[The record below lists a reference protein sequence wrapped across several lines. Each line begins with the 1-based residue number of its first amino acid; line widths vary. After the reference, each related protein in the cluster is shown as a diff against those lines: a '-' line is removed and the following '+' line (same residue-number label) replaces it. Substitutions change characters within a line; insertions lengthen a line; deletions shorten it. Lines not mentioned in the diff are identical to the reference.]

1 MDVGPGKHGPQASAT
16 RPVHSENVLPG
27 GVESRTPPDGAA
39 WAGVA
44 AAPVGGQALDID
56 EIRRLDALDSFEI
69 IDTAPEPGF
78 DRIVNLAVRIFG
90 TEVALVC
97 LIDENRV
104 WYKAK
109 AGTESNEQLR
119 AGSFCSEAIRS
130 PDILVVEDAQA
141 EPWLGGAGPL
151 GAACGF
157 YAGAP
162 LIAAR
167 GEHVGTVCIMDR
179 CSRPFSDN
187 DKAALS
193 DLAAIVSE
201 ELEHR
206 RRTIAFARLNQR
218 SARTDAMMHA
228 VADAATCE
236 QALAGL
242 LTRLCDDH
250 GAAAGH
256 IWRLTLPDQV
266 LREVS
271 RNPGNRIQMDAHFEL
286 ARRLGAKPG
295 NSLTADA
302 IVSGKPRA
310 VRFAGVADLHRYPML
325 ASIMRHGLMCQVIQP
340 LRVAGEQFAIT
351 LFFDT
356 DRTDLDLVLEDVGA
370 LADTIR
376 PALYRKVAE
385 ERMHLLS
392 TALDRA
398 NDSVM
403 ITEAPPHD
411 PSGPRIAYVN
421 SSFCR
426 ATGYAAHEVVGQSP
440 RLLLGPDAD
449 LLAQGQFARAMREGT
464 PTRTEVEHC
473 RKDGTRFW
481 VEMDVTPLADAT
493 GWQTLWISIQRD
505 ITLRRQ
511 TDQAGREREAS
522 NRTLFEQSP
531 MPTLVFDRHSLHFL
545 DVNGAAVSQYGWSRA
560 QFLAMSLPDLLAA
573 DEQPTFG
580 TLIAGDQVTDIARR
594 SWTHLRADGSRM
606 EVTVASHALTYAGE
620 DAVMAVLQD
629 VTEVEAARRAMQEAN
644 LRLEDLARQLQARTA
659 QLTEVHRLARLG
671 AWRRSLDGSDV
682 MWSDEMFEVTGFPQ
696 SAGIPSMKET
706 LARIHPDDHAALR
719 LVQNN
724 AATMRAA
731 RMVDFRIVLPGG
743 GVRHCRLDARPM
755 LDDAGTVTG
764 LYGYCQDITTHKQTE
779 MALLRSEKLKS
790 IGQLTGGIAHDF
802 NNLLTVV
809 TLNLEEA
816 LDTIPEDGPL
826 RDVLQPA
833 MHAAVRGAELTKQLL
848 SYARRAALRP
858 ERVRLSGFFE
868 NLRPLLT
875 RTIGKRYDLRL
886 EVHDDGTAFIDPA
899 QLENAIINLVIN
911 ARDAMPDGGC
921 IRVSTSL
928 ATVAAADVLPGRA
941 GHDVPDDLAPGRY
954 LRISVADT
962 GTGIPPELLAQV
974 FEPFFT
980 TKDVGRGSGLGLS
993 MVYGFA
999 KQSGGQAMISSELGA
1014 GTTVRLFLP
1023 VVSPKG
1029 EVAPPLSVPAWQ
1041 NRGLRALVVDDEP
1054 AVLATAAR
1062 MASNMGLEVTTAL
1075 TAADAA
1081 TWLRDS
1087 EGFDLLFSDVRLPGP
1102 VDGVALAAQA
1112 RAQLPGI
1119 SVLLT
1124 SGYTDHWAAALDGTG
1139 GSLPG
1144 DTRFLA
1150 KPYTRQALHA
1160 ALTVLLG
1167 RE

>member
-1 MDVGPGKHGPQASAT
+1 MGLELGQHGPQAARTSL
-16 RPVHSENVLPG
+16 VHAENALA
-27 GVESRTPPDGAA
+27 SRVDSKTHPNGTA
-39 WAGVA
+39 WAGAA
-44 AAPVGGQALDID
+44 AAPAGGQTLDIA
-56 EIRRLDALDSFEI
+56 EIRRLDVLDSFEI

-78 DRIVNLAVRIFG
+78 DRIVSLAVRIFG
-90 TEVALVC
+90 IEVALVC
-97 LIDENRV
+97 LVDEHRV

-109 AGTESNEQLR
+109 VGTASDEQPR
-119 AGSFCSEAIRS
+119 AGSFCNQAITS
-130 PDILVVEDAQA
+130 PDVLVVEDAQGA
-141 EPWLGGAGPL
+141 PWHGGAGPL
-151 GAACGF
+151 GKECSF

-162 LIAAR
+162 LTAAR
-167 GEHVGTVCIMDR
+167 GEHVGTLCIMDR
-179 CSRPFSDN
+179 RSRSFSDA

-193 DLAAIVSE
+193 DLAAIVSQ
-201 ELEHR
+201 ELEDR
-206 RRTIAFARLNQR
+206 RRSRAFAQLNQR

-228 VADAATCE
+228 VADAATSE

-256 IWRLTLPDQV
+256 IWRLALSDQV

-271 RNPGNRIQMDAHFEL
+271 RNPGNRVQMDEHFEL

-295 NSLTADA
+295 NSLTADTIA
-302 IVSGKPRA
+302 SGKPRA

-325 ASIMRHGLMCQVIQP
+325 ASAMRHGLMCQVIQP
-340 LRVAGEQFAIT
+340 LRVAGEQFGIT

-356 DRTDLDLVLEDVGA
+356 DRTDLDLVLEDVGG

-411 PSGPRIAYVN
+411 PSEPRIAYVN

-426 ATGYAAHEVVGQSP
+426 ATGYEAHEVVGQSP
-440 RLLLGPDAD
+440 RLLLGPEAD
-449 LLAQGQFARAMREGT
+449 LLAQGQFARAMQEGT

-481 VEMDVTPLADAT
+481 VEMDVTPLADAK
-493 GWQTLWISIQRD
+493 GWQTRWISIQRD
-505 ITLRRQ
+505 ITRRRQ
-511 TDQAGREREAS
+511 TDQAGKEREAS

-531 MPTLVFDRHSLHFL
+531 MPTLVFERHSLRFL

-580 TLIAGDQVTDIARR
+580 TLIAGNQGTEIARR

-606 EVTVASHALTYAGE
+606 VVTVASHALTYAGE

-629 VTEVEAARRAMQEAN
+629 VTGVEAARRDMQEAN

-682 MWSDEMFEVTGFPQ
+682 MWSDEMFEITGFPQ
-696 SAGIPSMKET
+696 SEGIPSMKET
-706 LARIHPDDHAALR
+706 MARVHPDDHAALR

-724 AATMRAA
+724 AAAMRSA
-731 RMVDFRIVLPGG
+731 RMVDFRILLPGG
-743 GVRHCRLDARPM
+743 VVRHCRLDARPM

-779 MALLRSEKLKS
+779 LALLRSEKLKS

-816 LDTIPEDGPL
+816 LDTIPDGDPL

-858 ERVRLSGFFE
+858 ERIRLSGFFE
-868 NLRPLLT
+868 NLRPMLT

-886 EVHDDGTAFIDPA
+886 ALHDDGTAFVDPA

-921 IRVSTSL
+921 IQVSTSL
-928 ATVAAADVLPGRA
+928 ATVAAADDLPDGGA
-941 GHDVPDDLAPGRY
+941 PDVPDDMAPGRY

-962 GTGIPPELLAQV
+962 GTGIPPDLLARV

-999 KQSGGQAMISSELGA
+999 KQSGGQAMISSELGV

-1023 VVSPKG
+1023 VVGPKG
-1029 EVAPPLSVPAWQ
+1029 AEAPPLPAPAWQ
-1041 NRGLRALVVDDEP
+1041 NRGLHALVVDDEP
-1054 AVLATAAR
+1054 DVLATTAR
-1062 MASNMGLEVTTAL
+1062 MVSNMGLEVTTAL
-1075 TAADAA
+1075 SAADAA
-1081 TWLRDS
+1081 TWLQES

-1112 RAQLPGI
+1112 RTQVPGI
-1119 SVLLT
+1119 NVLLT

-1139 GSLPG
+1139 SGLPG

-1150 KPYTRQALHA
+1150 KPYTRQALHD
-1160 ALTVLLG
+1160 ALTALLG
-1167 RE
+1167 QE

>member
-1 MDVGPGKHGPQASAT
+1 MTGRFATGSIASPG
-16 RPVHSENVLPG
+16 V
-27 GVESRTPPDGAA
+27 
-39 WAGVA
+39 
-44 AAPVGGQALDID
+44 
-56 EIRRLDALDSFEI
+56 
-69 IDTAPEPGF
+69 
-78 DRIVNLAVRIFG
+78 
-90 TEVALVC
+90 
-97 LIDENRV
+97 
-104 WYKAK
+104 
-109 AGTESNEQLR
+109 
-119 AGSFCSEAIRS
+119 
-130 PDILVVEDAQA
+130 LVVEDAQA
-141 EPWLGGAGPL
+141 GPWHGGAGPL
-151 GAACGF
+151 GQACGF
-157 YAGAP
+157 YAGTP
-162 LIAAR
+162 LVAAR
-167 GEHVGTVCIMDR
+167 GEHVGTLCVMDR
-179 CSRPFSDN
+179 RSRTFSDD
-187 DKAALS
+187 DKTALS
-193 DLAAIVSE
+193 DLAAIMSQ

-206 RRTIAFARLNQR
+206 RRTIALARMNQR

-256 IWRLTLPDQV
+256 IWRLAPPDQV

-271 RNPGNRIQMDAHFEL
+271 RNPGNRINMDAHFEL
-286 ARRLGAKPG
+286 ARKLGAKPG
-295 NSLTADA
+295 NSLTADTIA
-302 IVSGKPRA
+302 SGKPRA

-325 ASIMRHGLMCQVIQP
+325 ASAIQHGLMCQVIQP
-340 LRVAGEQFAIT
+340 IQVAGEQFGIT

-398 NDSVM
+398 NDSVI

-426 ATGYAAHEVVGQSP
+426 ATGYEAHEVVGKSP
-440 RLLLGPDAD
+440 RLLLGADAD
-449 LLAQGQFARAMREGT
+449 VLAQGQFARAMHEGT

-493 GWQTLWISIQRD
+493 GWQTRWISIQRD
-505 ITLRRQ
+505 ITRRRLA
-511 TDQAGREREAS
+511 DQARKEREAS

-531 MPTLVFDRHSLHFL
+531 MPTLVFDRRTLRFL

-560 QFLAMSLPDLLAA
+560 QFLAMSLPDVQVA

-580 TLIAGDQVTDIARR
+580 TLIAGNQGTEIARR

-644 LRLEDLARQLQARTA
+644 LRLEDLARQLQARTRE
-659 QLTEVHRLARLG
+659 LTEVHRLARLG
-671 AWRRSLDGSDV
+671 AWRRSLDGTDT
-682 MWSDEMFEVTGFPQ
+682 MWSDEMFEITGFPQ
-696 SAGIPSMKET
+696 SGGIPSVKDAI
-706 LARIHPDDHAALR
+706 ARIHPDDHEALR
-719 LVQNN
+719 LVQNS
-724 AATMRAA
+724 APTMRSAH
-731 RMVDFRIVLPGG
+731 MVDFRLLLPGG
-743 GVRHCRLDARPM
+743 VLRHCRLDARPM
-755 LDDAGTVTG
+755 LDDSGQVTG
-764 LYGYCQDITTHKQTE
+764 LYGYCQDITMHKQTE
-779 MALLRSEKLKS
+779 LALLRSEKLKS

-816 LDTIPEDGPL
+816 LDTIPADEPL
-826 RDVLQPA
+826 HDVLQPA

-858 ERVRLSGFFE
+858 ERVQLSDFFG

-875 RTIGKRYDLRL
+875 RTIGKRYDLSL
-886 EVHDDGTAFIDPA
+886 SLHSQGAAFIDPA

-911 ARDAMPDGGC
+911 ARDAMPDGGS
-921 IRVSTSL
+921 IQVSTSL
-928 ATVAAADVLPGRA
+928 ATVAAADVLPGRGA
-941 GHDVPDDLAPGRY
+941 PDVPDDLAPGRY

-962 GTGIPPELLAQV
+962 GTGISPEVLARV

-999 KQSGGQAMISSELGA
+999 KQSGGQATVSSELGV

-1023 VVSPKG
+1023 LVTFKDTA
-1029 EVAPPLSVPAWQ
+1029 VAPPSTPAWQ

-1054 AVLATAAR
+1054 DVLATAAR
-1062 MASNMGLEVTTAL
+1062 MLSNMGLEVTTTL

-1081 TWLRDS
+1081 AWLRESD
-1087 EGFDLLFSDVRLPGP
+1087 GFDLLFSDVRLPGP
-1102 VDGVALAAQA
+1102 VDGVELAAQA
-1112 RAQLPGI
+1112 RAQMPGI

-1124 SGYTDHWAAALDGTG
+1124 SGYTDHCAAALDGTG
-1139 GSLPG
+1139 SGLPG

-1150 KPYTRQALHA
+1150 KPYTRHALHD
-1160 ALTVLLG
+1160 ALTALLG
-1167 RE
+1167 QE

>member
-1 MDVGPGKHGPQASAT
+1 MPGRLHASA
-16 RPVHSENVLPG
+16 S
-27 GVESRTPPDGAA
+27 PDGAA
-39 WAGVA
+39 WAGA
-44 AAPVGGQALDID
+44 AASPAANYPLDIA
-56 EIRRLDALDSFEI
+56 EIRRLDALESFEI
-69 IDTAPEPGF
+69 VGTAPEPGF
-78 DRIVNLAVRIFG
+78 DRVVNLAVRLFG

-97 LIDENRV
+97 LIDEHRI

-109 AGTESNEQLR
+109 AGTMLEGQPRE
-119 AGSFCSEAIRS
+119 GSFCSQAIAS
-130 PDILVVEDAQA
+130 PGILVVEDAQA
-141 EPWLGGAGPL
+141 GPWHGGAGPI
-151 GAACGF
+151 GGACGF

-167 GEHVGTVCIMDR
+167 GEQVGTLCVMDR
-179 CSRPFSDN
+179 RSRTFSAD

-193 DLAAIVSE
+193 DLAAIVSQ

-206 RRTIAFARLNQR
+206 RRTIALARMNQR

-256 IWRLTLPDQV
+256 IWRLAAPDGV

-271 RNPGNRIQMDAHFEL
+271 RNPGNRVRMDAHFDL
-286 ARRLGAKPG
+286 ARTLGMKPG
-295 NSLTADA
+295 NSITADT
-302 IVSGKPRA
+302 IVSGKSRA
-310 VRFAGVADLHRYPML
+310 IRFAGVADLHRYPLL
-325 ASIMRHGLMCQVIQP
+325 ASALRHGMMCQVIQP
-340 LRVAGEQFAIT
+340 IQVAGERFGVT
-351 LFFDT
+351 LFFDM

-411 PSGPRIAYVN
+411 PAGPRIAYVN

-426 ATGYAAHEVVGQSP
+426 ATGYEAHEVVGQSP
-440 RLLLGPDAD
+440 RLLLGPEAD
-449 LLAQGQFARAMREGT
+449 VLAQGQFARAMQEGT

-493 GWQTLWISIQRD
+493 GWQTRWISIQRD
-505 ITLRRQ
+505 ITRRRQ
-511 TDQAGREREAS
+511 ADQARKEREAS

-531 MPTLVFDRHSLHFL
+531 MPTLVFDRQNLRFL

-560 QFLAMSLPDLLAA
+560 QFLAMSLPDVQAA

-580 TLIAGDQVTDIARR
+580 NLIAGNQGTEIARR

-629 VTEVEAARRAMQEAN
+629 VTEVEAARRHMQEAN

-659 QLTEVHRLARLG
+659 ELTEVHRLARLG
-671 AWRRSLDGSDV
+671 AWRRSLDGADT
-682 MWSDEMFEVTGFPQ
+682 MWSDEMFEITGFPQ
-696 SAGIPSMKET
+696 SAGIPSVKDA
-706 LARIHPDDHAALR
+706 LARIHPDDHEALR
-719 LVQNN
+719 LVQNS
-724 AATMRAA
+724 APAMRSAH
-731 RMVDFRIVLPGG
+731 MVDFRLVLPGG
-743 GVRHCRLDARPM
+743 ALRHCRLDARPV
-755 LDDAGTVTG
+755 LDDAGQVTG
-764 LYGYCQDITTHKQTE
+764 LYGYCQDITAHKQTE

-816 LDTIPEDGPL
+816 LDTIPAGEPL
-826 RDVLQPA
+826 HDVLQPA

-858 ERVRLSGFFE
+858 ERVQLSGFFE

-886 EVHDDGTAFIDPA
+886 SLHSQGTAFIDPA

-911 ARDAMPDGGC
+911 ARDAMPDGGS
-921 IRVSTSL
+921 IQVSTSI
-928 ATVAAADVLPGRA
+928 ATVAAADVPPGRSA
-941 GHDVPDDLAPGRY
+941 PDVPDDLTPGRY

-962 GTGIPPELLAQV
+962 GSGIPPEVLARV

-999 KQSGGQAMISSELGA
+999 KQSGGQATISSEVGV

-1023 VVSPKG
+1023 VVSLKDTA
-1029 EVAPPLSVPAWQ
+1029 APPLPAPAWQ

-1054 AVLATAAR
+1054 DVLAAAAR
-1062 MASNMGLEVTTAL
+1062 MLSNMGLEVTTAL

-1081 TWLRDS
+1081 TWLRESD
-1087 EGFDLLFSDVRLPGP
+1087 GFDLLFSDVRLPGP
-1102 VDGVALAAQA
+1102 VDGVELAAQA
-1112 RAQLPGI
+1112 RAQMPGI
-1119 SVLLT
+1119 NVLLT
-1124 SGYTDHWAAALDGTG
+1124 SGYTDHCAAALDGAG
-1139 GSLPG
+1139 GGLPG

-1150 KPYTRQALHA
+1150 KPYTRQMLNDALA
-1160 ALTVLLG
+1160 ALLG
-1167 RE
+1167 QE

>member
-1 MDVGPGKHGPQASAT
+1 M
-16 RPVHSENVLPG
+16 
-27 GVESRTPPDGAA
+27 
-39 WAGVA
+39 
-44 AAPVGGQALDID
+44 LDIA
-56 EIRRLDALDSFEI
+56 EIRRLDALLSFEV

-90 TEVALVC
+90 AEVALVC
-97 LIDENRV
+97 LIDEHRV

-109 AGTESNEQLR
+109 AGTGSNEQPR
-119 AGSFCSEAIRS
+119 AGSFCSQAIRS
-130 PDILVVEDAQA
+130 PDVLVVEDTQA
-141 EPWLGGAGPL
+141 GPWHGGAGPL
-151 GAACGF
+151 GEACGF

-162 LIAAR
+162 LTAAH
-167 GEHVGTVCIMDR
+167 GEHVGTLCVMDR
-179 CSRPFSDN
+179 RSRPFSDD
-187 DKAALS
+187 DKTALS

-201 ELEHR
+201 ELQHR
-206 RRTIAFARLNQR
+206 RRSIAFARLNQR
-218 SARTDAMMHA
+218 SARTDAMTHA

-266 LREVS
+266 LRQVS
-271 RNPGNRIQMDAHFEL
+271 RNPGNRVQMDEHFEL

-295 NSLTADA
+295 NSLTADT
-302 IVSGKPRA
+302 IISGKPRA

-325 ASIMRHGLMCQVIQP
+325 ASAMRHGMMCQVIQP
-340 LRVAGEQFAIT
+340 LRVAGEQFGIT

-356 DRTDLDLVLEDVGA
+356 DRTDLDLVLEDVGM

-411 PSGPRIAYVN
+411 PLGPRIAYVN

-449 LLAQGQFARAMREGT
+449 LLAQGQFARAMQEGT
-464 PTRTEVEHC
+464 PTRTEIEHC
-473 RKDGTRFW
+473 RKDGSRFW

-505 ITLRRQ
+505 ITRRRQ
-511 TDQAGREREAS
+511 TDQARREREAS

-531 MPTLVFDRHSLHFL
+531 MPTLVFDRHSLRFL

-580 TLIAGDQVTDIARR
+580 TLIAGNQVNDIARR
-594 SWTHLRADGSRM
+594 RWTHLRADGSRM

-629 VTEVEAARRAMQEAN
+629 VTEVEAAKRAMQEAN

-682 MWSDEMFEVTGFPQ
+682 MWSDEMFEITGFPQ
-696 SAGIPSMKET
+696 SEGIPSMKAT
-706 LARIHPDDHAALR
+706 LARVHPDDQASLR

-724 AATMRAA
+724 AATMRSAS
-731 RMVDFRIVLPGG
+731 VLDFRIVLPGG
-743 GVRHCRLDARPM
+743 GVRHCRLDARP
-755 LDDAGTVTG
+755 LLGAAGTVTG
-764 LYGYCQDITTHKQTE
+764 LYGYCQDITEHKQTE
-779 MALLRSEKLKS
+779 LALLRSEKLKS

-816 LDTIPEDGPL
+816 LDTMPEGEPL

-858 ERVRLSGFFE
+858 ERVRLAGFFE

-886 EVHDDGTAFIDPA
+886 EAHDDGTAFTDPA

-999 KQSGGQAMISSELGA
+999 KQSGGQATISSELGA

-1023 VVSPKG
+1023 VVGPKG
-1029 EVAPPLSVPAWQ
+1029 EAAPPLPIPAWQ

-1054 AVLATAAR
+1054 DVLATAAR
-1062 MASNMGLEVTTAL
+1062 MVSNMGLEVTTAL
-1075 TAADAA
+1075 SAADAA
-1081 TWLRDS
+1081 TWMRES

-1112 RAQLPGI
+1112 RAQVPGI

-1139 GSLPG
+1139 AGLPG

-1150 KPYTRQALHA
+1150 KPYTRQALHD
-1160 ALTVLLG
+1160 ALTALLG
-1167 RE
+1167 QE